1 MIYVNEKL
9 WNERI
14 SHGFNLNYDF
24 FNNKDI
30 LEVGCGATGIFFSQK
45 YKNKDWYFSVNS
57 R

>member
-14 SHGFNLNYDF
+14 SHGFDLNYDF

-30 LEVGCGATGIFFSQK
+30 LEVGCGDTGIIFFSKIQK
-45 YKNKDWYFSVNS
+45 QRLVLSVKS